1 MCGVMYLGFTLLGMG
16 PKDLTLVWFH
26 IIQKKKKNLIKCLRV
41 IVQRK
46 LAPFEKSK
54 IKGDVIGLKPIKRI
68 YNLVIRKGL
77 MYTYKLATMIFHNKV
92 IDEIPTSIEI
102 LCNDT
107 PSPKLVSF
115 HQAGVLT
122 AFG

>member
-26 IIQKKKKNLIKCLRV
+26 IIKKKKNLIKCLRV

-54 IKGDVIGLKPIKRI
+54 IKGDVIVLKPIKRI